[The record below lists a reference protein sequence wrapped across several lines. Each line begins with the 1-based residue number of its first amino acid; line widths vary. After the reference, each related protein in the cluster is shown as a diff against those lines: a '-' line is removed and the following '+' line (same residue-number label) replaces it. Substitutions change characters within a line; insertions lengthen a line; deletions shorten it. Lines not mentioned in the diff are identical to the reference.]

1 MFQDLERLNL
11 KEEVCMT
18 FKNLPTVLLG
28 LAIIASLG
36 GCCTS
41 GSGSAPCSS
50 DQVYSAPSAPTPAAV
65 SDCEYGCSAATE
77 SAMSY
82 ESSGTV
88 VSSDEFYT
96 PPRSSSET
104 PYAIGETFS
113 SSSNLTPIV
122 SAPSVG
128 EGSGFTARSATNT
141 NSLPGNLL
149 PGN

>member
-18 FKNLPTVLLG
+18 FKNLPTVV
-28 LAIIASLG
+28 LAIALIASLG

-41 GSGSAPCSS
+41 GSGSASCSS
-50 DQVYSAPSAPTPAAV
+50 NKVYSAPTAPSPASVSDCGCGCSAPT
-65 SDCEYGCSAATE
+65 D

-88 VSSDEFYT
+88 VSGDEFYT
-96 PPRSSSET
+96 PPTSSET

-113 SSSNLTPIV
+113 SFSDSTPV
-122 SAPSVG
+122 VNVPSVG
-128 EGSGFTARSATNT
+128 EGSGFTAGSATKA